1 MSGRRILLVDDNQE
15 NLDFLSLMMERNG
28 CESDTADGGPS
39 ALAKLNSTHY
49 DIVITDLMMPVMNG
63 LELLD
68 KIKLEWPEIE
78 VVFVTAYGSIPTA
91 IEAIKRGAY
100 TYLLRP
106 FEPDEVAI
114 TVKKIFEILDIRSQ
128 NSLLREELDR
138 ALKYDRFIGGSQPI
152 QKIYKMVENVAK
164 TSSTALITGE
174 SGTGKELIARA
185 IHSKS
190 QRSKGPFIKVS
201 CAALPETLLESELFG
216 HEKGSFTG
224 AIAQRKGRFELA
236 DKGTLFLDEIGEIPL
251 SVQVKLLRVIQE
263 REFER
268 LGGTKTI
275 KTDTRI
281 ISATNKDIKTEVE
294 RGAFREDLYYR
305 LNVITIEAPPLRERK
320 QDIPLLAYH
329 FLERYALEMNKAMAS
344 FTDEAMA
351 CLTAYNWP
359 GNVREL
365 QNVIERAVALA
376 QGSVAGLSDFPE
388 NIRGAARGVF
398 RLEVEAGPDG
408 VLPLR
413 AAKSAW
419 EKSYIE
425 RALTRFNGNISRTAE
440 AIDLARKNLQ
450 EKIRFY
456 GIDVQRL
463 TGKKPQE

>member
-1 MSGRRILLVDDNQE
+1 LSGRKTLLVDDNQE
-15 NLDFLSLMMERNG
+15 NLDFLSLIMERNG
-28 CESDTADGGPS
+28 CEFDTADGGVS
-39 ALAKLNSTHY
+39 ALARLGSTHY

-68 KIKLEWPEIE
+68 KIKQEWPETE

-106 FEPDEVAI
+106 FEPDEVAV
-114 TVKKIFEILDIRSQ
+114 TVRKIFEILDIRSQ

-138 ALKYDRFIGGSQPI
+138 ALKYDRFIGGSQAI
-152 QKIYKMVENVAK
+152 QKVYKMVENVAK
-164 TSSTALITGE
+164 TSSTALITGD

-190 QRSKGPFIKVS
+190 PRAKGPFIKVS

-224 AIAQRKGRFELA
+224 AVAQRKGRFELA

-268 LGGTKTI
+268 IGGTKTI

-281 ISATNKDIKTEVE
+281 ISATNKDLKAEVE
-294 RGAFREDLYYR
+294 RGTFREDLYYR
-305 LNVITIEAPPLRERK
+305 LNVITIDAPPLRDRV

-329 FLERYALEMNKAMAS
+329 FLERYALEMNKPMAS

-351 CLTAYNWP
+351 CLTAYDWP

-376 QGSVAGLSDFPE
+376 QGSVIGLSDFPE
-388 NIRGAARGVF
+388 NIRGSGRGFF
-398 RLEVEAGPDG
+398 RMEVEAEPGG
-408 VLPLR
+408 IAPLR
-413 AAKSAW
+413 VAKSAW
-419 EKSYIE
+419 EKHYIE
-425 RALTRFNGNISRTAE
+425 RALTRYHGNISHTAE
-440 AIDLARKNLQ
+440 AIELARKNLQ
-450 EKIRFY
+450 EKIRSY

-463 TGKKPQE
+463 TSKKMEE

>member
-1 MSGRRILLVDDNQE
+1 MSGRKILLVDDNQE

-28 CESDTADGGPS
+28 CEYDTADGGVS
-39 ALAKLNSTHY
+39 ALAKLSSAHY

-68 KIKLEWPEIE
+68 RIKQDWPETE

-106 FEPDEVAI
+106 FEPDEVTI

-138 ALKYDRFIGGSQPI
+138 ALKYDRFIGGSQAI

-164 TSSTALITGE
+164 TSSTALITGD

-190 QRSKGPFIKVS
+190 PRAKGPFVKVS

-281 ISATNKDIKTEVE
+281 ISATNKNLKAEVE
-294 RGAFREDLYYR
+294 RGTFREDLYYR
-305 LNVITIEAPPLRERK
+305 LNVITIEAPPLRDRI

-329 FLERYALEMNKAMAS
+329 FLERYALEMNKPMAS
-344 FTDEAMA
+344 FTDEAIA
-351 CLTAYNWP
+351 CLAAYDWP

-376 QGSVAGLSDFPE
+376 QGSVVGLSDFPE
-388 NIRGAARGVF
+388 NIRGTGRGVF
-398 RLEVEAGPDG
+398 RMEVEPEPGGIPPFR
-408 VLPLR
+408 V
-413 AAKSAW
+413 AKSAW

-425 RALTRFNGNISRTAE
+425 RALAKYQGNISHTAE

-450 EKIRFY
+450 EKIKFY

>member
-1 MSGRRILLVDDNQE
+1 MSGRKILLVDDNQE

-28 CESDTADGGPS
+28 CEYDTADGGVS
-39 ALAKLNSTHY
+39 ALAKLSSLHY

-106 FEPDEVAI
+106 FEPDEVTV

-138 ALKYDRFIGGSQPI
+138 ALKYDRFIGGSQAI
-152 QKIYKMVENVAK
+152 QKIYKMVDNVAK
-164 TSSTALITGE
+164 TSSTALITGD

-185 IHSKS
+185 IHAKS
-190 QRSKGPFIKVS
+190 PRAKGPFVKVS

-224 AIAQRKGRFELA
+224 AVAQRKGRFELA

-281 ISATNKDIKTEVE
+281 ISATNKNLKAEVE
-294 RGAFREDLYYR
+294 KGTFREDLYYR
-305 LNVITIEAPPLRERK
+305 LNVITIESPPLRERV

-329 FLERYALEMNKAMAS
+329 FLERYALEMNKPMAS
-344 FTDEAMA
+344 FTDEAIA
-351 CLTAYNWP
+351 CLAAYDWP

-376 QGSVAGLSDFPE
+376 QGSVVGLSDFPE
-388 NIRGAARGVF
+388 NIRGTGRGVF
-398 RLEVEAGPDG
+398 RMEMEAEPNAI
-408 VLPLR
+408 PSFR

-425 RALTRFNGNISRTAE
+425 RALAKYQGNISHTAE

-450 EKIRFY
+450 EKIKFY
-456 GIDVQRL
+456 GIDIQRL
-463 TGKKPQE
+463 LGKKAQE

>member
-1 MSGRRILLVDDNQE
+1 VDDNQE
-15 NLDFLSLMMERNG
+15 NLDFLSLIMERNG
-28 CESDTADGGPS
+28 CESDTADGGVS
-39 ALAKLNSTHY
+39 ALAKLGSTHY

-68 KIKLEWPEIE
+68 KIKQEWPETE
-78 VVFVTAYGSIPTA
+78 VVFATAYGSIPTA

-106 FEPDEVAI
+106 FEPDEV
-114 TVKKIFEILDIRSQ
+114 TVTVRKIFEILDIRSQ

-138 ALKYDRFIGGSQPI
+138 ALKYDRFIGGSQAI
-152 QKIYKMVENVAK
+152 QKVYKMVENVAK
-164 TSSTALITGE
+164 TSSTALITGD

-190 QRSKGPFIKVS
+190 PRAKGPFIKVS

-224 AIAQRKGRFELA
+224 AVAQRKGRFELA

-281 ISATNKDIKTEVE
+281 ISATNKDLKAEVE

-305 LNVITIEAPPLRERK
+305 LNVITIDAPPLRDRV

-329 FLERYALEMNKAMAS
+329 FLERYALEMNKPMAS

-376 QGSVAGLSDFPE
+376 QGSVIGLSDFPE
-388 NIRGAARGVF
+388 NIRGSGRGVF
-398 RLEVEAGPDG
+398 RMEVEAEPGG
-408 VLPLR
+408 IVPLR
-413 AAKSAW
+413 VAKSAW
-419 EKSYIE
+419 EKHYIE
-425 RALTRFNGNISRTAE
+425 RALARYQGNISHTAE
-440 AIDLARKNLQ
+440 AIELARKNLQ

-456 GIDVQRL
+456 GIDIQRL
-463 TGKKPQE
+463 TGKKTEE

>member
-1 MSGRRILLVDDNQE
+1 
-15 NLDFLSLMMERNG
+15 
-28 CESDTADGGPS
+28 
-39 ALAKLNSTHY
+39 
-49 DIVITDLMMPVMNG
+49 
-63 LELLD
+63 LD
-68 KIKLEWPEIE
+68 KIKQEWPEIE

-106 FEPDEVAI
+106 FEPEEVTVI
-114 TVKKIFEILDIRSQ
+114 VKKIFEIIDIRSQ

-138 ALKYDRFIGGSQPI
+138 ALRYDRFIGGSQAI

-164 TSSTALITGE
+164 TSSTALITGD

-190 QRSKGPFIKVS
+190 PRAKGPFIKVS

-281 ISATNKDIKTEVE
+281 ISATNKNLKAEVE

-305 LNVITIEAPPLRERK
+305 LNVITIEAPPLRDRI

-329 FLERYALEMNKAMAS
+329 FLERYTLEMNKPMAA

-351 CLTAYNWP
+351 CLTAYDWP

-376 QGSVAGLSDFPE
+376 QGSEVGLSDFPE
-388 NIRGAARGVF
+388 NVRRSGRVVF
-398 RLEVEAGPDG
+398 RMDVEAEPGG
-408 VLPLR
+408 VPKFR
-413 AAKSAW
+413 VAKSAW

-425 RALTRFNGNISRTAE
+425 KALAKYQGNISHTAE

-450 EKIRFY
+450 EKIKFY
-456 GIDVQRL
+456 GIDIQRL
-463 TGKKPQE
+463 TGKKTGE